1 MASKISTQ
9 IYINIK
15 QLLFIG
21 FLAVKNMFFSVTHIL
36 KNSTKTISQDL
47 PITIVNLIAA
57 PECIGIGSRESNSYA
72 LD

>member
-1 MASKISTQ
+1 MASEISTQ

-36 KNSTKTISQDL
+36 KNSTKTVSQDL

-72 LD
+72 PD

>member
-57 PECIGIGSRESNSYA
+57 PECIGIGSIRQVEPF
-72 LD
+72 